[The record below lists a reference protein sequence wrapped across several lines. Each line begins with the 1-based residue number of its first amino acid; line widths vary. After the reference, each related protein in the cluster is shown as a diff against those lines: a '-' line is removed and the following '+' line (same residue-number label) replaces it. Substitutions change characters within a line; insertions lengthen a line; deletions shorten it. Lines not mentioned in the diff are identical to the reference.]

1 MDLRD
6 AAQQLYTVLP
16 RDFTAERAAL
26 SRKAKD
32 AGDKDVAKKI
42 AGLAKPAAS
51 AWAVNILAVH
61 KPEVIDGVARF
72 GASLR
77 DAQAESDTEAF
88 RELSQHR
95 QGQLTSAVHAAKD
108 LAHELGAPLSAAAA
122 ADVEQTFRAAMADAG
137 AARAVSTGRLVRALS
152 GNGFDPVDLTGAI
165 AAGGPE
171 DAIDAGFDAGE
182 TVPSKGQVAK
192 KQAAKEPSAG
202 TAPRPAHE
210 PREQATSLAE
220 RRAAKRAAARK
231 EAQDHFASADR
242 VARDTEEAASK
253 AWDVVKELASRRSG
267 VEAEIRDLKKRLAAL
282 EAHLIGITR
291 DAESAEADKKVAVR
305 AATEHR
311 RTADQAQRR
320 VDRLS

>member
-137 AARAVSTGRLVRALS
+137 AGRAVSTGRLVRALS

-171 DAIDAGFDAGE
+171 DTFDAGE
-182 TVPSKGQVAK
+182 TAPPKGQVAK
-192 KQAAKEPSAG
+192 KQAAKERSAG
-202 TAPRPAHE
+202 TAPRPDHE

-220 RRAAKRAAARK
+220 RRAAKRAAARR

-242 VARDTEEAASK
+242 LARDAEEAASK

-282 EAHLIGITR
+282 EAQLIGITR